1 MKFLRG
7 KKDNYF
13 KMKPARFEM
22 LNEDSNSKEDFENE
36 FSLVT
41 SVDFESGDD
50 SDCSCGESQLQIETT
65 GNIASFHMLSK
76 SSLDESNDAEWE
88 VECTPRVLK
97 KLDYRNF
104 KMPYD
109 LRKAICAT
117 IFDLAKGRYW
127 HRVKTHNEKH
137 QLFKKRVPGWKTVSI
152 LWERVMQFSPQL
164 THINT
169 RRPVYT
175 DVIRLW
181 DIVMNEESY
190 KQVMNAIENHWGRER
205 TIKRFLLSEEHEL
218 KPSDV
223 GKSQN
228 QIPSHAY
235 LFSDDDIDIRAF
247 ISTDPDP
254 AQYKSL
260 IVHAIPHNIYD
271 ILSFSSYKFDL
282 PIKLSPEEYEII
294 NMKSDNPIVVLG
306 RSGTGKTTCCLYRMV
321 QDFQH
326 HELPQSDSEL
336 HSYLHP
342 FRQVFITKSKF
353 LCKKVEEQ
361 FLSLTKRFHTWQ
373 KIRHR
378 HRMDVCNPVFMTND
392 EFLYW
397 LDHSINGNKVIHTCD
412 PHVGCGTFGSWN
424 TATKLNAS
432 YFVNNIWKIIRKRN
446 PQFNPQLVWK
456 DITNFFE
463 DNRALR
469 HSEEEHYHLSPRVA
483 LNFANIRRKLDQIFQ
498 SYEHDL
504 LSISERPH
512 DKCDLILSLN
522 IGLVI
527 LKDASQNDLPWLFD
541 SLYIDEIQDFTQS
554 EILLFLQCCKNPKE
568 NVFLTGD
575 TTQSIVGDVSFR
587 FKDLRALL
595 QKANF
600 LPKEAPEIKTLQIN
614 YESHTGIHN
623 LTRFV
628 LDLVQTYYPD
638 SRDIPPNDNALF
650 VGPKPKFIKP
660 CDKDTLMHLLASNV
674 HNSSDIHFGHHQAI
688 IVRNG
693 EREREMPIKNSLL
706 FSVYECE
713 GLEFDDVLLYNFFS
727 DIEVSA
733 SYTDNIAPDS
743 PIV

>member
-1 MKFLRG
+1 MKILRG
-7 KKDNYF
+7 KEDYF
-13 KMKPARFEM
+13 KMNPAHFET
-22 LNEDSNSKEDFENE
+22 LNEDSNSKEDFESE
-36 FSLVT
+36 FTLVT
-41 SVDFESGDD
+41 GVDFESGGD

-65 GNIASFHMLSK
+65 GNIASFHKGSF
-76 SSLDESNDAEWE
+76 DESTDAEWE
-88 VECTPRVLK
+88 VECTPHVLK
-97 KLDYRNF
+97 KLKYR
-104 KMPYD
+104 KMPHY
-109 LRKAICAT
+109 LHKAICAT
-117 IFDLAKGRYW
+117 IFDLAKGRHW
-127 HRVKTHNEKH
+127 HRVKSHNEKH

-152 LWERVMQFSPQL
+152 LWKRVMQFSPQL
-164 THINT
+164 AHINT

-190 KQVMNAIENHWGRER
+190 KQAMNAIEDYWERER
-205 TIKRFLLSEEHEL
+205 TMKRFLLSEEHEL

-228 QIPSHAY
+228 RTPSHVY
-235 LFSDDDIDIRAF
+235 LSSDDDIDIRAF
-247 ISTDPDP
+247 ISSGPDP

-260 IVHAIPHNIYD
+260 IVHAIPHDIHD

-294 NMKSDNPIVVLG
+294 NMKSDKPIVILG

-326 HELPQSDSEL
+326 HEFPQSDSEL
-336 HSYLHP
+336 HSHFHP
-342 FRQVFITKSKF
+342 FRQLFITKSKF
-353 LCKKVEEQ
+353 LCEKVEEQ
-361 FLSLTKRFHTWQ
+361 FLSLIERFHTRHGDIYMQ
-373 KIRHR
+373 KIH
-378 HRMDVCNPVFMTND
+378 HCHHMDVCNPVFMTND

-424 TATKLNAS
+424 TATEVNVS
-432 YFVNNIWKIIRKRN
+432 YFVNNMWKIIQKRN
-446 PQFNPQLVWK
+446 PQFNPQLIWK

-463 DNRALR
+463 DNTALR
-469 HSEEEHYHLSPRVA
+469 LLEEEHYHFSLGVA
-483 LNFANIRRKLDQIFQ
+483 PNFANIRRKLDQIFQ

-504 LSISERPH
+504 LSISKLRLH

-527 LKDASQNDLPWLFD
+527 LKEVSQNDLPWLFD
-541 SLYIDEIQDFTQS
+541 SLYIDEIQDLTQS

-575 TTQSIVGDVSFR
+575 TTQSIVGDVSFK
-587 FKDLRALL
+587 FKDLSALL
-595 QKANF
+595 QKANY

-628 LDLVQTYYPD
+628 LDLVQTHYPH
-638 SRDIPPNDNALF
+638 SRDIPPNDDALF
-650 VGPKPKFIKP
+650 IGPKPKFIKP
-660 CDKDTLMHLLASNV
+660 CDKDTLMDLLAANV
-674 HNSSDIHFGHHQAI
+674 QSSSDIHFGHHQAI
-688 IVRNG
+688 IVRNV

-727 DIEVSA
+727 DTEVSA
-733 SYTDNIAPDS
+733 SYTDNNI
-743 PIV
+743 